1 MKNSLK
7 CAHPACA
14 CRARK
19 TSRYCSTEC
28 EAADSRSASH
38 CDCGHRACGEGED
51 PGGEGSGAASAKTT

>member
-28 EAADSRSASH
+28 ESGEPRSASD
-38 CDCGHRACGEGED
+38 CACGHKACRGED
-51 PGGEGSGAASAKTT
+51 QDQRAEDAASAKTT